1 MNCSIVSTTRNS
13 QVDAYVLSESSM
25 FISKRRFILKTCGTT
40 TPLNCLERI
49 LWLVQTYTCYDMI
62 EDAYYSRKNF
72 KRPELQLYPHR
83 SFENEVNSLDKMF
96 PDGGAYC
103 MGNMNRDCWY
113 MYTLN
118 PIERLAGLKTVEG
131 K

>member
-1 MNCSIVSTTRNS
+1 M
-13 QVDAYVLSESSM
+13 
-25 FISKRRFILKTCGTT
+25 ILKTCGTT

>member
-1 MNCSIVSTTRNS
+1 M
-13 QVDAYVLSESSM
+13 
-25 FISKRRFILKTCGTT
+25 ILKTCGTT
-40 TPLNCLERI
+40 TPLNCIERI
-49 LWLVQTYTCYDMI
+49 LWLVQTYTSYDMI

-118 PIERLAGLKTVEG
+118 PIERCALAGIKTREG
-131 K
+131 SNVTFC